1 MDQTAAPSTPT
12 RQPSKP
18 PATGAP
24 LRTNDLPTLQ
34 AQIGNRA
41 TALAVQRR
49 PGPGEP
55 QYTVANRPKK
65 GADVRAALRSQLPG
79 LLAGLTEEQLN
90 RWQSV
95 VDYYAISRHIDKE
108 VRELYADFKSRY
120 PGIEPGP
127 QGMYSGYGPYSDAKA
142 KIEAGRPKKPP
153 GGDKLTVDPQLL
165 MADDVRAE
173 PEWDVKAEK
182 AFRDS
187 AIAELA
193 KSPPVF
199 DMYPEYDDEIIS
211 RRTALGSYTT
221 KGLISLADLRHQFA
235 DQYAAQVTDRQDWK
249 QLRTAFADTVAAYDD
264 ATEVHKERSK
274 INKENRGWFGVDI
287 VRNIIEAV
295 GEGDQDYPSI
305 RQGDE
310 PKA

>member
-1 MDQTAAPSTPT
+1 MENGHGNNSAGPVSRALRGTSQESSKASQLGGSAPIAQQTVPFREVLPSIHFASRVGEASVVRQKARIRRPAHPGQHVSVDNDQTAAPSTPT

-127 QGMYSGYGPYSDAKA
+127 QGMYSGYGPYNDAKA

-153 GGDKLTVDPQLL
+153 G
-165 MADDVRAE
+165 
-173 PEWDVKAEK
+173 
-182 AFRDS
+182 
-187 AIAELA
+187 
-193 KSPPVF
+193 
-199 DMYPEYDDEIIS
+199 
-211 RRTALGSYTT
+211 
-221 KGLISLADLRHQFA
+221 
-235 DQYAAQVTDRQDWK
+235 
-249 QLRTAFADTVAAYDD
+249 
-264 ATEVHKERSK
+264 ATS
-274 INKENRGWFGVDI
+274 
-287 VRNIIEAV
+287 
-295 GEGDQDYPSI
+295 
-305 RQGDE
+305 
-310 PKA
+310 